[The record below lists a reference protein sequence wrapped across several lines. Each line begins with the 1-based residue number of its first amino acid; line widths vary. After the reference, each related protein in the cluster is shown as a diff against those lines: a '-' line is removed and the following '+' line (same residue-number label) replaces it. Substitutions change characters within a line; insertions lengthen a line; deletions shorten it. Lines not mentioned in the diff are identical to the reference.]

1 MDLGVL
7 DAWRDLPA
15 AQQPQWPDQ
24 ATVTAV
30 TSEIARLPPLVFAG
44 ECDNLTQRLA
54 AVARGEAFVLQGGDC
69 AETFAGST
77 ADAIRG
83 KLRTLLQM
91 AVILTYAASVPVVKI
106 GRLAGQFAKPRS
118 SGIETRDGIALP
130 AYRGDAVNGLE
141 FTATARTPDPQRM
154 LRACH
159 YSAATLNLC
168 RGLHPGRLRR
178 PAPGAHVEHRFRGGQ
193 PGGTAV

>member
-1 MDLGVL
+1 MDAGAL

-15 AQQPQWPDQ
+15 AQQPDWPDP
-24 ATVTAV
+24 AAVEAV
-30 TSEIARLPPLVFAG
+30 TREIARIPPLVFAG
-44 ECDNLTQRLA
+44 ECDSLKARLA

-69 AETFAGST
+69 AETFEGST

-91 AVILTYAASVPVVKI
+91 AVVLTYAASVPVVKI

-118 SGIETRDGIALP
+118 SDTETRDGAALP

-141 FTATARTPDPQRM
+141 STAAARTRDAR
-154 LRACH
+154 
-159 YSAATLNLC
+159 
-168 RGLHPGRLRR
+168 
-178 PAPGAHVEHRFRGGQ
+178 
-193 PGGTAV
+193 